1 MVVWYLYFAQL
12 LPVEK
17 REITMEEIR
26 SIKVKTNNLN
36 EMISMIKKGLPAE
49 TVVTLSTSLDM
60 SIKAT
65 AELTDIA
72 ESTLARRRREKGKL
86 RAGESDRV
94 VRIARLR
101 DRAVV
106 VLEEEQR
113 ANRWLKT
120 PLRALNGCTPLE
132 YAESELG
139 AQEVMN
145 LLGRLEHGVFS

>member
-1 MVVWYLYFAQL
+1 MVVWYSYFAQL
-12 LPVEK
+12 LLVEK
-17 REITMEEIR
+17 REITMEEFR
-26 SIKVKTNNLN
+26 SIKIKTNNLN

-49 TVVTLSTSLDM
+49 TVVTLSNSLDM

-106 VLEEEQR
+106 VFEEEQR

>member
-1 MVVWYLYFAQL
+1 M
-12 LPVEK
+12 EK
-17 REITMEEIR
+17 IR
-26 SIKVKTNNLN
+26 RIKFKTNNLN

-65 AELTDIA
+65 AELTNIA

-86 RAGESDRV
+86 RAAESDRV

-101 DRAVV
+101 DRTVE
-106 VLEEEQR
+106 VLEEEQW

-120 PLRALNGCTPLE
+120 PLKAPSAVISEHHSYLLNPNHKDF
-132 YAESELG
+132 SKIK
-139 AQEVMN
+139 VN
-145 LLGRLEHGVFS
+145 KPRPFNFDSRLIKP

>member
-65 AELTDIA
+65 AELTNIA

-86 RAGESDRV
+86 RG
-94 VRIARLR
+94 
-101 DRAVV
+101 
-106 VLEEEQR
+106 
-113 ANRWLKT
+113 
-120 PLRALNGCTPLE
+120 G
-132 YAESELG
+132 
-139 AQEVMN
+139 
-145 LLGRLEHGVFS
+145 

>member
-1 MVVWYLYFAQL
+1 MVVLYLYFAQL
-12 LPVEK
+12 LAVEK

-65 AELTDIA
+65 AELTNIA

-86 RAGESDRV
+86 RASESDRV

-113 ANRWLKT
+113 ANRWFKT
-120 PLRALNGCTPLE
+120 PLKALHGCTPLE